1 MRPIFH
7 HRSPTMTHR
16 KPLILLAVLLAASAT
31 GATLAATAPTQKPA
45 PARMDANGD
54 GAIDR
59 QEAAAHPRLAQR
71 FDARDTNKDGRLS
84 RDEMPRWHARGGDG
98 HRGMG
103 RHHRGPGGQGM
114 LRMMDSDHDGRV
126 SAAEYQA
133 FFQRMDVN
141 KDGFIDQADREARA
155 KQRREEW
162 FRNADTDKDGKL
174 SPAELEAARA
184 RMGTRGPQPMPA
196 PAAK

>member
-1 MRPIFH
+1 MIR
-7 HRSPTMTHR
+7 T
-16 KPLILLAVLLAASAT
+16 PLLLALLLATPASGVA
-31 GATLAATAPTQKPA
+31 LAATPPTA
-45 PARMDANGD
+45 PAQRPAKLDTNGD
-54 GAIDR
+54 GVIDR
-59 QEAAAHPRLAQR
+59 SEAAANPRLAAK
-71 FDARDTNKDGRLS
+71 FDELDRNKDGRLS

-103 RHHRGPGGQGM
+103 GHPRGHGGHGFM
-114 LRMMDSDHDGRV
+114 RMMDSDHDGRV
-126 SAAEYQA
+126 SSAEYQA

-174 SPAELEAARA
+174 SKAEFDAASAKRPAF
-184 RMGTRGPQPMPA
+184 GPHRPMPPKGPKPDTA
-196 PAAK
+196 STPAD